1 MYINDDTTSLILP
14 LRHFRI
20 YYLCYRTLAM
30 KLTGVLYFHFHSCSN
45 DDLLHLFSM
54 GSVVEKL
61 VDDQFESD
69 DSSNDESSSL
79 FENEK

>member
-1 MYINDDTTSLILP
+1 
-14 LRHFRI
+14 
-20 YYLCYRTLAM
+20 
-30 KLTGVLYFHFHSCSN
+30 
-45 DDLLHLFSM
+45 M